1 MLHASVRLTRVS
13 HHSVPCRPGRSE
25 GGDTLFI
32 RVESGDLNVL
42 GSHWPHALLVAAGR
56 DPFALVEHAVAE
68 AASLSGGAK
77 ARTQKLVPASLDS
90 FGWCTWDAFYSRV
103 SARGMPSLFVLP
115 GMAQ

>member
-1 MLHASVRLTRVS
+1 M
-13 HHSVPCRPGRSE
+13 PCRPGRSE

-77 ARTQKLVPASLDS
+77 SRTQKLVPASLDS

-103 SARGMPSLFVLP
+103 SARGTPGLFVLP
-115 GMAQ
+115 GTAQ